1 MSNPDSFANLVK
13 LLAVYSEATIRLSE
27 MQAATDSALM
37 EALDESQGDYVT
49 AQTAVEQAEA
59 AIKEL
64 AKAHPEWMTGRAIK
78 TPYGTVKF
86 TRSTRVE
93 AKDDA
98 MSIILIQQCF
108 PPEEAG
114 AYLRR
119 TTELNL
125 ETLATLSDDDL
136 ALIRMCRVTEDSVS
150 VKPAKVDMG
159 KAAKAKP
166 QPVEAP

>member
-13 LLAVYSEATIRLSE
+13 LLAVFSEATNRLNE

-37 EALDESQGDYVT
+37 EALDESQPDYVA
-49 AQTAVEQAEA
+49 AQTALEQAEA

-86 TRSTRVE
+86 TRATRVE
-93 AKDDA
+93 AEDEA
-98 MSIILIQQCF
+98 MSIFLIQQHF
-108 PPEEAG
+108 QPDEAG
-114 AYLRR
+114 AYLRH

-125 ETLATLSDDDL
+125 ESIATLTDEEL
-136 ALIRMCRVTEDSVS
+136 ALLRMRRVTEDSVS

-159 KAAKAKP
+159 KAGKAKP
-166 QPVEAP
+166 QPAEAA

>member
-1 MSNPDSFANLVK
+1 MNSADSYANLVN
-13 LLAVYSEATIRLSE
+13 LLAVYTEASIRLTE
-27 MQAATDSALM
+27 LQAAADSTLM
-37 EALDESQGDYVT
+37 EALDESKPEYVQ
-49 AQTAVEQAEA
+49 ARTAVEQAEE

-86 TRSTRVE
+86 TRGTRVE
-93 AKDDA
+93 
-98 MSIILIQQCF
+98 SLN
-108 PPEEAG
+108 EEATITLIETVF
-114 AYLRR
+114 AERQEAFLRQ

-125 ETLATLSDDDL
+125 ETLATLSDDEL
-136 ALIRMCRVTEDSVS
+136 ALIGMRRVTEDSVS

-166 QPVEAP
+166 QPAEAA